1 MSQIIDTTDTI
12 SSLLD
17 LNNVLNENVLQNSK
31 VDFLTFVRLVA
42 PTLVSDWKMG
52 KHIEMLKSMR

>member
-17 LNNVLNENVLQNSK
+17 LNNVLNEKECNPFDREPTHEELKAITRYINS
-31 VDFLTFVRLVA
+31 
-42 PTLVSDWKMG
+42 
-52 KHIEMLKSMR
+52 LKEDM